1 MSSKDSREFN
11 PTEHFIKFQGR
22 DYLPVTA
29 RLAWLVSAYPSYSI
43 TTLVDTDVKPPRATA
58 HVRIYK
64 DDGTLLREA
73 TAIKV
78 GAGAGA
84 ANTPMGVETGAVG
97 RALGMLGFG
106 TMQAGE
112 DFEEDGEVMGGI
124 ADSPVER
131 KAPPVASRAALSG
144 LTPASKIGAPKP
156 APAAPAAGGL
166 APYDHDSL
174 ADDDV
179 LSAPKVKRIFAIGSK
194 LFPDLKGDA
203 LEKRL
208 LKAASAIVKADV
220 LNLHRLQWRDG
231 NDVMKK
237 LEEEAVSRGVWGEAK

>member
-1 MSSKDSREFN
+1 MSSKDSREFD
-11 PTEHFIKFQGR
+11 PTRHFIDYKGR
-22 DYLPVTA
+22 DYLPVPA
-29 RLAWLVSAYPSYSI
+29 RLAWLVSEHPSYSI
-43 TTLVDTDVKPPRATA
+43 TTLVDAEAKPIKATA

-64 DDGTLLREA
+64 DDGALLREA

-131 KAPPVASRAALSG
+131 KQPAPR
-144 LTPASKIGAPKP
+144 P
-156 APAAPAAGGL
+156 APAPAPKAAPAPTVAGEFGV
-166 APYDHDSL
+166 YDHESL
-174 ADDDV
+174 AESDYF
-179 LSAPKVKRIFAIGSK
+179 SGPKVKRVFAIGAK
-194 LFPDLKGDA
+194 LWPDLKGEQLA
-203 LEKRL
+203 ARIRS
-208 LKAASAIVKADV
+208 AASRIVKAEV
-220 LNLHRLQWRDG
+220 LHLDKLHYRDG
-231 NDVMKK
+231 NDVMKQ
-237 LEEEAVSRGVWGEAK
+237 LEATAVEKGVWGEAK

>member
-1 MSSKDSREFN
+1 MSSKDSREFD
-11 PTEHFIKFQGR
+11 PTAHFIDYKGR
-22 DYLPVTA
+22 SYLPVPA
-29 RLAWLVSAYPSYSI
+29 RLAWLVSEYPSYSI
-43 TTLVDTDVKPPRATA
+43 TTLVDHAAKPLVATA

-131 KAPPVASRAALSG
+131 KQPAPR
-144 LTPASKIGAPKP
+144 PAPAPAPKPQP
-156 APAAPAAGGL
+156 APAASGL

-179 LSAPKVKRIFAIGSK
+179 LSAPKVKRIFAIGQK

-231 NDVMKK
+231 NDVMRK
-237 LEEEAVSRGVWGEAK
+237 LEEEAIKQGVWEGAAK

>member
-1 MSSKDSREFN
+1 MSSKDSREFD
-11 PTEHFIKFQGR
+11 PTRHFIDYKGR
-22 DYLPVTA
+22 DYLPVPA
-29 RLAWLVSAYPSYSI
+29 RLAWLVSEYPSYSI
-43 TTLVDTDVKPPRATA
+43 TTLVDAEAKPIKATA

-131 KAPPVASRAALSG
+131 KA
-144 LTPASKIGAPKP
+144 KP
-156 APAAPAAGGL
+156 APKAAPMPTPAQVDAAL
-166 APYDHDSL
+166 ASVADDGPEWAEEYDHAAVTDNDLFSE
-174 ADDDV
+174 A
-179 LSAPKVKRIFAIGSK
+179 KVRRLMSIGGA
-194 LFPDLKGDA
+194 LFGTKGDA
-203 LEKRL
+203 TYERTLT
-208 LKAASAIVKADV
+208 AASNILQKNVAD
-220 LNLHRLQWRDG
+220 LHALHWKDG
-231 NDVMKK
+231 NKVMES
-237 LEEEAVSRGVWGEAK
+237 LEAEAVKRGKWQPREKSA